1 MPVQMF
7 MKALIVL
14 ELRKQGKTF
23 LGLLF
28 IIVFCLTIVTASVSN
43 FAGLPADESFLS
55 ITVMLQAFGIPFFA
69 LILGGGAGSA
79 LRSTERKAEED
90 IPVRPTKRVFAAY
103 LTSLFYLFI
112 LGTILFLA
120 SRPFQYSLFLQQDYM
135 ILFVLIA
142 LLPLHSASFLF
153 SYWLS
158 QALLGSVISV
168 IATAAPMYFLFLNI
182 DAPSTSFQPSIGNL
196 LIVISFHFFP
206 SLIYRHTELILITS
220 LVAPALIVTVVNL
233 FALVWLVKRIERE
246 KQIWLPMKIALAT
259 LLISGF
265 SLGIWVI
272 HYSGAIFPVTENELR
287 DLYYLGDFSDYV
299 R

>member
-1 MPVQMF
+1 
-7 MKALIVL
+7 MKTLIGL

-28 IIVFCLTIVTASVSN
+28 IIAFCLTIVTASVSN

-79 LRSTERKAEED
+79 LRSADRKAEED
-90 IPVRPTKRVFAAY
+90 IPVRPTQRVFAAY

-120 SRPFQYSLFLQQDYM
+120 SRPFQYAFYLQESYQ
-135 ILFVLIA
+135 VSLIA
-142 LLPLHSASFLF
+142 VTLLPLHLAAFVF

-158 QALLGSVISV
+158 QALLGSIVSV
-168 IATAAPMYFLFLNI
+168 LATASPAFWLFFNY
-182 DAPSTSFQPSIGNL
+182 APSKESFKSFIGNI
-196 LIVISFHFFP
+196 LIVMAFNFFP
-206 SLIYRHTELILITS
+206 SLIYGHFVLILIAT
-220 LVAPALIVTVVNL
+220 LVAPALIATLINL
-233 FALVWLVKRIERE
+233 MILVWLVRTIEKE
-246 KQIWLPMKIALAT
+246 KQIWLPIKIAIAAVLVGA
-259 LLISGF
+259 F
-265 SLGIWVI
+265 SLSIWGV
-272 HYSGAIFPVTENELR
+272 YFSGSNFAMTEKELR
-287 DLYYLGDFSDYV
+287 DTYYLGGGLDYV

>member
-1 MPVQMF
+1 
-7 MKALIVL
+7 
-14 ELRKQGKTF
+14 
-23 LGLLF
+23 LLF
-28 IIVFCLTIVTASVSN
+28 IIAFCLTIVTASVSN

-79 LRSTERKAEED
+79 LRSVERKAEED

-120 SRPFQYSLFLQQDYM
+120 SIPFQYSLFLQQDYK
-135 ILFVLIA
+135 ILFVMMA
-142 LLPLHSASFLF
+142 LLPLHSAAFVF

-158 QALLGSVISV
+158 QALLGSVVSV
-168 IATAAPMYFLFLNI
+168 IAMAAPIYWLFFNNDSCSSGFQNSNLLVVLAFYFL
-182 DAPSTSFQPSIGNL
+182 PR
-196 LIVISFHFFP
+196 
-206 SLIYRHTELILITS
+206 LIYYHMEWILITS
-220 LVAPALIVTVVNL
+220 LFMPTLIVTAANLVV
-233 FALVWLVKRIERE
+233 LVWLVKRIEIE
-246 KQIWLPMKIALAT
+246 KQIWLPMKIAVAA

-272 HYSGAIFPVTENELR
+272 HYSGAIFPITERELR
-287 DLYYLGDFSDYV
+287 DLYYLGDFTDYV